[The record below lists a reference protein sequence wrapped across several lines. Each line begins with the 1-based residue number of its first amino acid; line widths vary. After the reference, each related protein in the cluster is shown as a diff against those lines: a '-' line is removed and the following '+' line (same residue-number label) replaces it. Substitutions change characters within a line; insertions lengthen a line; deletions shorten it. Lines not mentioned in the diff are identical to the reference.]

1 MKTAMIIDKVA
12 KLAAHEWKVV
22 AKEVPAF
29 FRAVFEFA
37 QSAPSNVWAMCA
49 FSAAASIMVTLVT
62 VYLWPNGETAA
73 PTREA
78 TTAAGV
84 QRLARQGLDASDIA
98 RRTGMSKD
106 AVATILR
113 AKALGRGE
121 PAVPSRKS
129 QPSAA

>member
-1 MKTAMIIDKVA
+1 MNFTTAFDHVA
-12 KLAAHEWKVV
+12 LLARDLPNNPWSMA
-22 AKEVPAF
+22 AF
-29 FRAVFEFA
+29 A
-37 QSAPSNVWAMCA
+37 
-49 FSAAASIMVTLVT
+49 AAASIMVTLVT

-78 TTAAGV
+78 TSAVGV
-84 QRLARQGLDASDIA
+84 QRLAREGLAPSDIA

-121 PAVPSRKS
+121 PAVPGRKS